1 MWFYWNSI
9 PETFIKVPQSPEPD
23 NVKKLIELGGCSQ
36 DEAEAI
42 AETLED
48 AIHHSYLREF
58 SVIEGGVELHKPSE
72 KFIKEFKK
80 LLEKLDYSYEI
91 LETSEGWLE
100 VLWG

>member
-1 MWFYWNSI
+1 MWFYWNSF

-48 AIHHSYLREF
+48 AIHHSCLREF
-58 SVIEGGVELHKPSE
+58 SVIEGGVELYQPTE
-72 KFIKEFKK
+72 EFLREFRK
-80 LLEKLDYSYEI
+80 LLKELDYSYETVKVPGRQI
-91 LETSEGWLE
+91 I
-100 VLWG
+100 LWG

>member
-1 MWFYWNSI
+1 MWFYWNSF
-9 PETFIKVPQSPEPD
+9 PEMFIKVPQSPEPD

-58 SVIEGGVELHKPSE
+58 SVIEGGVNYTSPQKS
-72 KFIKEFKK
+72 FSRN
-80 LLEKLDYSYEI
+80 LENSLRNLTIPMKQ
-91 LETSEGWLE
+91 
-100 VLWG
+100 